1 MQRDSGHIVTQHQR
15 LFFVAYAY
23 RNRPIRV
30 VAEGFGG
37 DHQIKLFRQRRFIFD
52 FNLIAQLRI

>member
-23 RNRPIRV
+23 RNRPAKRNS
-30 VAEGFGG
+30 GF
-37 DHQIKLFRQRRFIFD
+37 R
-52 FNLIAQLRI
+52 